1 MRTHPMT
8 LAAFLLLATTPA
20 GSAQARDCA
29 EGQRAF
35 EHAAGTTCVPKDP
48 RRIVTM
54 QDQNALLPLLELGVR
69 PVGSAGHVLEDDSAV
84 FRRTQGYDTEVIA
97 FVGSYRGPVDREA
110 VAALAPDLIVVTP
123 FPEEF
128 AEQLAPIAPTVT
140 IDMFEQPL
148 ADALMQFADLVGE
161 TERAEALRGAF
172 DAKAAETRR
181 ALGDRLADTTVSVLI
196 YDEAGDRF
204 YAVNEVQAWQMLF
217 DGLGFP
223 RPAVEEALGT
233 EREYKSMEAIGEHA
247 ADVMILVTFSGDQS
261 VFDANF
267 EAFASHPL
275 VRTLPVARAGQ
286 LFQVDGAEVLGA
298 AWQKPMNGL
307 DAFAEILMRDDLDR
321 DLVAE

>member
-1 MRTHPMT
+1 MT
-8 LAAFLLLATTPA
+8 RHLPLAALAAALAAPA
-20 GSAQARDCA
+20 FALDC
-29 EGQRAF
+29 EDGFRPF
-35 EHAAGTTCVPKDP
+35 SHHAGETCVPLDP
-48 RRIVTM
+48 QRIVTM

-69 PVGSAGHVLEDDSAV
+69 PVGSAGHVLEDDSTV
-84 FRRTQGYDTEVIA
+84 FRRTQGYDTGGIA
-97 FVGSYRGPVDREA
+97 FVGSYRGPADREA

-128 AEQLAPIAPTVT
+128 ADQLAPIAPTVT

-148 ADALMQFADLVGE
+148 SAALMQFADLVGE
-161 TERAEALRGAF
+161 TDRAEELQAEF
-172 DAKAAETRR
+172 DAKAAETRD
-181 ALGDRLADTTVSVLI
+181 ALGDRLAETTVSVVI

-217 DGLGFP
+217 DALGFP

-233 EREYKSMEAIGEHA
+233 DRVYKSMEAIGEHA

-267 EAFASHPL
+267 DAFATHPL
-275 VRTLPVARAGQ
+275 VRTLPVAQAGQ

-307 DAFAEILMRDDLDR
+307 DAFAAILLRDDLNR